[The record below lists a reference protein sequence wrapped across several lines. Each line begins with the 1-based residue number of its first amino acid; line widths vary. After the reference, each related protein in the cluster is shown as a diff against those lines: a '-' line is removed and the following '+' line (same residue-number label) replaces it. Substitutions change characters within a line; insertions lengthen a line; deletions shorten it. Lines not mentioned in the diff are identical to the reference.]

1 MPLAKD
7 VYLGAI
13 ERDGQL
19 LISAGERNLGAV
31 IPACPGWTVQTVL
44 MHLGRVYES
53 VTEHV
58 RSGATEM
65 IRHANTSSPD
75 GFELVEW
82 FRQTHGSLLDALR
95 AAEPDQPVWTSSDD
109 KTVGYYLR
117 RMAHETAMHRYD
129 AEAASGPAVPF
140 DGDLAADGIAEFYET
155 LLPVVIGRKPLT
167 LPAGSLH
174 LHRSD
179 GEGEWMVKAV
189 DGAVALTNEHGKGDA
204 AVRGPA
210 SDLFVFVWHRG
221 MPDTL
226 QIFGDEAVARAWS
239 ALAP

>member
-13 ERDGQL
+13 EREGQL
-19 LISAGERNLGAV
+19 LVIAGERNLGAV

-44 MHLGRVYES
+44 MHLARVYRS
-53 VTEHV
+53 VAEHV
-58 RSGATEM
+58 STGATEM
-65 IRHANTSSPD
+65 IRHTNTPAPD
-75 GFELVEW
+75 GFELVDS
-82 FRQTHGSLLDALR
+82 FRQAHASMLDALR
-95 AAEPDQPVWTSSDD
+95 AADPDQPVWTSAVD

-129 AEAASGPAVPF
+129 AQAATGPAVPF

-155 LLPVVIGRKPLT
+155 VMPLVTRSGQKPL
-167 LPAGSLH
+167 PSGSLH

-179 GEGEWMVKAV
+179 GEGEWMLEVV
-189 DGAVALTNEHGKGDA
+189 DGAVAVTHEHGKGDA

>member
-13 ERDGQL
+13 EREGQL
-19 LISAGERNLGAV
+19 LTSAGERSLGAV

-44 MHLGRVYES
+44 MHLGGVYRWIAEQ
-53 VTEHV
+53 VM
-58 RSGATEM
+58 SGATEM
-65 IRHANTSSPD
+65 VRRTNSPSPD
-75 GFELVEW
+75 GFEIVEW
-82 FRQTHGSLLDALR
+82 FRESHASLLDALKQT
-95 AAEPDQPVWTSSDD
+95 EPDQPAWTSSDD

-129 AEAASGPAVPF
+129 AEAATGPAVPF
-140 DGDLAADGIAEFYET
+140 DGDLASDGIAELYEV
-155 LLPVVIGRKPLT
+155 LLPMVIGRKPIT
-167 LPAGSLH
+167 LPTGSLH

-179 GEGEWMVKAV
+179 GEGEWMVQGV
-189 DGAVALTNEHGKGDA
+189 DGAVALTHEHGKGDA

-226 QIFGDEAVARAWS
+226 QIFGDESVARAWS